1 MALPRKCVQSCTDG
15 FILEDE
21 GDELTKIKI
30 FSCLISQHCG
40 KNRGL
45 QILLS
50 NYVSGVAL

>member
-40 KNRGL
+40 KKRGL

-50 NYVSGVAL
+50 NHVSGVVL

>member
-1 MALPRKCVQSCTDG
+1 MALPRNCVQSCTDG
-15 FILEDE
+15 FILE

-40 KNRGL
+40 KKRGI

-50 NYVSGVAL
+50 NYVSGVVL